1 MSITVKPYVTGGW
14 EVDIRVLLPDGTV
27 ICARKKGASAKRVQ
41 CRMLGRSARAAS
53 VAARESEFNQGGGAA
68 HTNTQRVRAT
78 VSAGLRESKSA
89 EAKRCVVE
97 GGRNSRAL
105 SCWAA
110 KPGCAAGRSSR
121 WSGSRELRQLSHT
134 RRLVARG

>member
-53 VAARESEFNQGGGAA
+53 VAATGIRIQPRRWCSAHQHSE
-68 HTNTQRVRAT
+68 
-78 VSAGLRESKSA
+78 
-89 EAKRCVVE
+89 
-97 GGRNSRAL
+97 
-105 SCWAA
+105 
-110 KPGCAAGRSSR
+110 SSR
-121 WSGSRELRQLSHT
+121 HGFCRVT
-134 RRLVARG
+134 RKQIG